1 MYSTVPQ
8 QSIAFVQGDMGVDN
22 TTGAASTLFISLR
35 KVLTSAAYTVYCRS
49 VGNQGNDRERNNR
62 DLIRPG
68 GWYAVDVS
76 MVLSAMLR
84 GRGATMVM
92 RLQQCTPPMPTK
104 KEVYSYMDTWYK
116 AHDLF
121 KCTIVLTLD
130 GRRCPFKKRNA
141 ENARLREQ
149 ARRARDT
156 ATTFAELE
164 RCLRKLVRVDGDILF
179 WLRQWIKDRKYGEK
193 VYLFGAPFEA
203 DAQMTQLERQG
214 IVDGIITDDADVW
227 FLGAT
232 NILKGFTT
240 RKRGPYSAI
249 LGGMVSR
256 IIYFT

>member
-1 MYSTVPQ
+1 
-8 QSIAFVQGDMGVDN
+8 MGVDN
-22 TTGAASTLFISLR
+22 TTGAASTLFISLTTL
-35 KVLTSAAYTVYCRS
+35 LTSAAYTVYCRS
-49 VGNQGNDRERNNR
+49 VGNQGNDRERNSR

-68 GWYAVDVS
+68 GWYGVDLS

-104 KEVYSYMDTWYK
+104 KEVFSYMDGWYK
-116 AHDLF
+116 SHGLS
-121 KCTIVLTLD
+121 KCVIVLTLD

-141 ENARLREQ
+141 ENDAQREEAMQ
-149 ARRARDT
+149 ARDA

-179 WLRQWIKDRKYGEK
+179 WLKQWISERKYEKK
-193 VYLFGAPFEA
+193 VYLLAAPFEA
-203 DAQMTQLERQG
+203 DAQMVQLEQQG
-214 IVDGIITDDADVW
+214 IVDGIITDDVDMW

-249 LGGMVSR
+249 LGGMVSD
-256 IIYFT
+256 IVYFV